1 METAGHAFF
10 KTFVHDLISEKNR
23 HLFPASRRNSA
34 AGMLSDLYVNF
45 YIWIGNELKKELP
58 GKRLGVLAYHNYTLP
73 PVVCKNIP
81 DNIDVQVCSGRIV
94 IPAPAAIAA

>member
-1 METAGHAFF
+1 
-10 KTFVHDLISEKNR
+10 
-23 HLFPASRRNSA
+23 
-34 AGMLSDLYVNF
+34 MLSDLYVNF

-94 IPAPAAIAA
+94 MPAPAAIAA